1 MLGMAE
7 PRELVDVIEREPSL
21 PAGRD
26 ERFAGY
32 GVMGLPFASG
42 HILAMRRFPASSLG
56 QAYTS
61 VWHRDPDGRWTFYQD
76 VQPDQACPR
85 FFGSALAA
93 AHVSDID
100 LTWTG
105 PRSFDIRIDGGD
117 TMAWG
122 VSLAPT
128 AATRAMNAMAGLM
141 PGPLWRSATVLR
153 MMAGVAG
160 VALGAGKLGMTGH
173 APNGQS
179 FIANPLRIWSIPSST
194 STVRGEDLGPLGP
207 VPVQAR
213 LGDFWIPQTG
223 LFAIGRAFFEPYD
236 ATRHLGAVPAGASA
250 EPPPAG

>member
-1 MLGMAE
+1 MAE
-7 PRELVDVIEREPSL
+7 PRELVNAIERQPSL
-21 PAGRD
+21 PEGTE

-61 VWHRDPDGRWTFYQD
+61 VWHRDPDGHWSFYQD
-76 VQPDQACPR
+76 VPPEQACPR
-85 FFGSALAA
+85 FFGSALAGA
-93 AHVSDID
+93 LTSDID
-100 LTWTG
+100 LAWTG
-105 PRSFDIRIDGGD
+105 PRSFEMRIDGGD
-117 TMAWG
+117 TLAWQ
-122 VSLAPT
+122 VTLAPT
-128 AATRAMNAMAGLM
+128 AATRAMSAMAALM
-141 PGPLWRSATVLR
+141 PGPLWRSPTVLR
-153 MMAGVAG
+153 VMAAVAG
-160 VALGAGKLGMTGH
+160 VALGAGKLGMTGR

-179 FIANPLRIWSIPSST
+179 FIANPLRIWSIPLSSA
-194 STVRGEDLGPLGP
+194 TVRGEDLGPLGP

-236 ATRHLGAVPAGASA
+236 PSRHLGAVPAGASA